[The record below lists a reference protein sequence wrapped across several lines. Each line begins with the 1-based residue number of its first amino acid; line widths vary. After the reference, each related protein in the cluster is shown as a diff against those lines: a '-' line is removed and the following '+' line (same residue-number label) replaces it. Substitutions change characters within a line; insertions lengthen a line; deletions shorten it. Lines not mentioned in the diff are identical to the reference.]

1 MSFLKVLVRLAL
13 PGLIAVGF
21 LIDNRIQ
28 VVSNNGDEATG
39 LETEN
44 AVPGSDSLTSTWYCP
59 TAHSRELDTGGV
71 DVRTELLVSNTAAE
85 PTRVTIYLVSPTSAR
100 RLVHLQVPGLSSRS
114 LEISDHTSD
123 ELVSA
128 LVEAPIS
135 GVAASRRIHSVFGSD
150 VASCSSVVAKSW
162 YVTSGDTQAD
172 AMSQLVVYNPLPIDA
187 VIDLSFA
194 SEAEVGSYAP
204 SELVGL
210 VVPAAN
216 TILVDI
222 GAHVRRRDVVSTTV
236 KARLGSVV
244 VDHIQTFNGSSGRV
258 GFSTKLATASTSE
271 SWYHPV
277 ALLGENKRVSI
288 KIFNPTDL
296 VADVEVIVV
305 SDEGKVESV
314 VTSVG
319 SYDVTEVQVLP
330 KEEEK
335 LVANRL
341 FTSLESF
348 GIIVETSDGVPIV
361 SGVELSSGPKGS
373 PGKESPEQELLP
385 LSEEQEEL
393 RLPVGRNSGLSLTT
407 GAPSG
412 SRDWLLVLPD
422 VPGEVLVAIENIGSS
437 KVSASVI
444 RYGKRQRYEVK
455 LASFATEHLR
465 IAGGSTIEV
474 NSDSEV
480 VVSAIHQEPK
490 GAGLSS
496 ISGIKFAGG
505 S

>member
-1 MSFLKVLVRLAL
+1 M
-13 PGLIAVGF
+13 
-21 LIDNRIQ
+21 
-28 VVSNNGDEATG
+28 
-39 LETEN
+39 
-44 AVPGSDSLTSTWYCP
+44 
-59 TAHSRELDTGGV
+59 
-71 DVRTELLVSNTAAE
+71 
-85 PTRVTIYLVSPTSAR
+85 
-100 RLVHLQVPGLSSRS
+100 
-114 LEISDHTSD
+114 
-123 ELVSA
+123 
-128 LVEAPIS
+128 
-135 GVAASRRIHSVFGSD
+135 
-150 VASCSSVVAKSW
+150 
-162 YVTSGDTQAD
+162 
-172 AMSQLVVYNPLPIDA
+172 
-187 VIDLSFA
+187 
-194 SEAEVGSYAP
+194 
-204 SELVGL
+204 
-210 VVPAAN
+210 
-216 TILVDI
+216 
-222 GAHVRRRDVVSTTV
+222 
-236 KARLGSVV
+236 
-244 VDHIQTFNGSSGRV
+244 
-258 GFSTKLATASTSE
+258 
-271 SWYHPV
+271 
-277 ALLGENKRVSI
+277 
-288 KIFNPTDL
+288 
-296 VADVEVIVV
+296 
-305 SDEGKVESV
+305 
-314 VTSVG
+314 
-319 SYDVTEVQVLP
+319 LP

-385 LSEEQEEL
+385 LSEGQEEL
-393 RLPVGRNSGLSLTT
+393 RLPVGRNSGLSVTT

-465 IAGGSTIEV
+465 IGGGSTIEV

-496 ISGIKFAGG
+496 ISGFKFAGG